1 MIVPELDI
9 SASLFAIFLVFARAG
24 AIMMLLPGFGEVG
37 VPSQIRLTL
46 ALAVSLIVGNIVGAD
61 LPVMPAQPMQL
72 TGLIA
77 QEVLIG
83 LFFGAMARMMMSALV
98 VAGQV
103 AGMQT
108 GLAFAQSFDP
118 SQGQQGAIL
127 ASFLNLTAITLIFST
142 GLHHMFLTGIVGS
155 YAIIPA
161 GTIPILGDVA
171 EMGTHVVA
179 QSFKVGLQMAAP
191 LIAFGLIFYLAL
203 GVLSRL
209 MPQVQ
214 IFFVAMPANV
224 YAGLAIFAISL
235 GAILSVWFEHIETF
249 AKSMN

>member
-1 MIVPELDI
+1 
-9 SASLFAIFLVFARAG
+9 
-24 AIMMLLPGFGEVG
+24 MLLPGFGEIG
-37 VPSQIRLTL
+37 VPSRIRLGL
-46 ALAVSLIVGNIVGAD
+46 ALAVSLIVGNIVGD
-61 LPVMPAQPMQL
+61 VLPPMPDQVSVFAAL
-72 TGLIA
+72 VV

-83 LFFGAMARMMMSALV
+83 LFFGALMRMMMSGLV

-127 ASFLNLTAITLIFST
+127 AAFLNLTAVTMIFAT
-142 GLHHMFLTGIVGS
+142 GLHHMFLTGIVGT

-161 GTIPILGDVA
+161 GSIPMLADVA
-171 EMGTHVVA
+171 KLGTEVVA
-179 QSFKVGLQMAAP
+179 QSFRVGLQMAAP

-224 YAGLAIFAISL
+224 FAGLAIFAISL
-235 GAILSVWFEHIETF
+235 GAILSVWYQHIETF
-249 AKSMN
+249 VQSLN